1 VGFAVNLP
9 MLRSLNIV
17 YTVDMKTNKMM
28 EVNIGGFTLPIGHKT
43 QMGSLNALWA
53 YGNGLRKAKGLNEL
67 QLDNYLRSPDTIE
80 FLLAVEKR
88 YGTGISKCVESTYLG
103 EPMNTGDSDL
113 SPKQGLT
120 IEYNK
125 KTGYAKVVGG
135 ELSIIK
141 TKRGKYGGTWAH
153 LQVLTHAAGKLNAD
167 FLVEIIHV
175 FLNDK
180 ILGWRDI
187 GGDNYI
193 SLNIAIDK
201 FLPGREAKSSN
212 MGIYINTAKLL
223 KAKIL
228 GDEGNWNNATPVQLT
243 KRAKFEEK
251 LITLLEMD
259 VVRDW
264 EHFKELIHRL

>member
-1 VGFAVNLP
+1 
-9 MLRSLNIV
+9 M
-17 YTVDMKTNKMM
+17 YC
-28 EVNIGGFTLPIGHKT
+28 
-43 QMGSLNALWA
+43 Q
-53 YGNGLRKAKGLNEL
+53 KGLSEL
-67 QLDNYLRSPDTIE
+67 QLDNYLRSPETLE

-88 YGTGISKCVESTYLG
+88 YGTGISKYVDSTEL
-103 EPMNTGDSDL
+103 ENSINTDDYEL
-113 SPKQGLT
+113 LPKQGLT
-120 IEYNK
+120 IEYDR
-125 KTGYAKVVGG
+125 KTGRAKIIGG

-153 LQVLTHAAGKLNAD
+153 LQVLTHAAGKLSAD

-201 FLPGREAKSSN
+201 FLPGREATNSN

-228 GDEGNWNNATPVQLT
+228 GDDGKWNSATPIQLT

-251 LITLLEMD
+251 LISFLEMGFI
-259 VVRDW
+259 RDW
-264 EHFKELIHRL
+264 VHFKEVIHKL

>member
-1 VGFAVNLP
+1 
-9 MLRSLNIV
+9 
-17 YTVDMKTNKMM
+17 MKTNQMM
-28 EVNIGGFTLPIGHKT
+28 EVSIGGFTLPIGHKT

-67 QLDNYLRSPDTIE
+67 DMRNYLRSPDTIE

-88 YGTGISKCVESTYLG
+88 YGMGISKCVESTQL
-103 EPMNTGDSDL
+103 ENPINTDSSEL
-113 SPKQGLT
+113 LPKQDLT
-120 IEYNK
+120 IEYDR
-125 KTGYAKVVGG
+125 KTGYAKVIGG

-153 LQVLTHAAGKLNAD
+153 LQVLTHAAGKLSAD

-201 FLPGREAKSSN
+201 FLPGREATNSN

-228 GDEGNWNNATPVQLT
+228 GDDGKWNSATPIQLT

-251 LITLLEMD
+251 LIGFLEMNL
-259 VVRDW
+259 VRDW
-264 EHFKELIHRL
+264 NHLKELIHRL